1 MEIAELVDRVKRK
14 YVGKWIGLKDG
25 KVVVVSDTY
34 EGVYQELRRRGIDG
48 VYVFYSPTEEEKRY
62 GFLFK
67 VSR

>member
-1 MEIAELVDRVKRK
+1 MEMAELVDKVKRK

-34 EGVYQELRRRGIDG
+34 EGVYEELRRRGIDG
-48 VYVFYSPTEEEKRY
+48 VYVFYSPTEEERRY

-67 VSR
+67 VSA